1 MNDTYKIVK
10 DFIPVDRSL
19 HLSEKFKNYCKR
31 KMVDGDPQVPNAPA
45 VYNYLYF
52 LELLCEKTLQL
63 SEVYGEPLFPTYSY
77 ARVYG
82 NGDSLFAHTDR
93 ESCDVSVTVN
103 LDCDL
108 VWPIYIHNKDGDTI
122 ECLLGPG
129 DAMVYKGKEALHWR
143 DEFLGEECVQVFLHY
158 VRSRGPYKN
167 EYFDKQR
174 LTEQVK
180 CGFIGLQDLDE
191 DV

>member
-1 MNDTYKIVK
+1 MI
-10 DFIPVDRSL
+10 
-19 HLSEKFKNYCKR
+19 
-31 KMVDGDPQVPNAPA
+31 DGDPQVPNAPA

-52 LELLCEKTLQL
+52 IELLCEKTCELNDIC
-63 SEVYGEPLFPTYSY
+63 GEPLLPTYSY

-93 ESCDVSVTVN
+93 ESCDISVTLN
-103 LDCDL
+103 LDCDV
-108 VWPIYIHNKDGDTI
+108 VWPIYIHNNEGQTI
-122 ECLLGPG
+122 ECSLNPG
-129 DAMVYKGKEALHWR
+129 DAMIYKGKEALHWR
-143 DEFLGEECVQVFLHY
+143 DNFLGNECTQVFLHY

-191 DV
+191 VV